1 MGAQQT
7 DEHAKRLSDF
17 GRALGEFLE
26 RLLVQEA
33 GLPRPIIKLNDE
45 MPFFLPVNQ
54 DVLQDLK
61 TFVEDAKREFQPA
74 NLVLHVQPYQDP
86 YHRQTVALA
95 YPYPALSAGEKIA
108 RLDDPR
114 PVPVRPGSGHPE
126 PSRGVK
132 LARVVVPSAPK
143 EWRSEKPLELFLQAQ
158 AKHVRHGVALGN
170 GPIVPLRVPRQEI
183 P

>member
-7 DEHAKRLSDF
+7 DEHSKRLSDF
-17 GRALGEFLE
+17 GRALGEFLQ

-33 GLPRPIIKLNDE
+33 GLPRPIIRLNDE

-54 DVLQDLK
+54 DVLRDLR

-74 NLVLHVQPYQDP
+74 NLMLHVQPYQDP

-95 YPYPALSAGEKIA
+95 YPYPTLAAGEKIA

-114 PVPVRPGSGHPE
+114 P
-126 PSRGVK
+126 VK

-143 EWRSEKPLELFLQAQ
+143 EWRSEKSLELFLQAA
-158 AKHVRHGVALGN
+158 AKHLRHGVALGS